1 MELEELVSRNF
12 KPRDDLLETAESLI
26 NEELRRIP
34 ASGQVKAV
42 ITDHGASFN
51 ISMVAK
57 ADNKIF
63 SSDTNHVKNQ
73 MVGAPRLWQL
83 DSLRLVLNDLVRQI
97 RKHLKLK

>member
-12 KPRDDLLETAESLI
+12 KPRDDLMESAESFI
-26 NEELRRIP
+26 QEELKRLP
-34 ASGQVKAV
+34 ATGQVKAV
-42 ITDHGASFN
+42 ITDQGASFN

-63 SSDTNHVKNQ
+63 SSEVNHVKAQ
-73 MVGAPRLWQL
+73 MVWAPRLWQL

-97 RKHLKLK
+97 RRHLKLE